1 MNHQYTRKSY
11 NPFLRISVFISA
23 TKTGLKKRSQLGVAL
38 KEAMQRGVQVVV
50 FVKNKTEEVEWLQRE
65 GLTVHV
71 SEHLTFQL
79 VMIDKKKIWYGSINY
94 CRKKAFRF

>member
-1 MNHQYTRKSY
+1 M
-11 NPFLRISVFISA
+11 
-23 TKTGLKKRSQLGVAL
+23 
-38 KEAMQRGVQVVV
+38 KEAVQRGVQVVV
-50 FVKNKTEEVEWLQRE
+50 FVKNKTEEVERLQRK

-94 CRKKAFRF
+94 MGYATEEDYAVRFSDEHLTAEILDVLYGV